1 MLHIA
6 APPPTTR
13 TGSNKMRI
21 AALLSLTLLGAA
33 GLVGAFG
40 PEQRDA
46 LPPVATTTRG
56 RFLSVAAGS
65 LLSAATAVAA
75 PRASWAEVPAGG
87 SFSKCVKED
96 GKTGKATNCVS
107 TSNVKDVDLY
117 SPPWTYEVS
126 SDEAFA
132 RLKGAIAADSSLE
145 VVESDKENRYLRVE
159 AATPLFQGK
168 DAVEFLLRGD
178 EDKFVTFKSYGM
190 EAGAITDAKSHRLR
204 LESIRKAAGVFGV
217 MGAGLTSDSYGDL
230 SRGREGGFKAQL
242 KSFYGLQSGAGFE
255 DVLSEK

>member
-1 MLHIA
+1 M
-6 APPPTTR
+6 
-13 TGSNKMRI
+13 
-21 AALLSLTLLGAA
+21 
-33 GLVGAFG
+33 
-40 PEQRDA
+40 
-46 LPPVATTTRG
+46 
-56 RFLSVAAGS
+56 AAGS

-190 EAGAITDAKSHRLR
+190 EAGAITDAKSLYPDIAARAITEHAIAKNSIPHKLTRVGRSPSSRRLG
-204 LESIRKAAGVFGV
+204 S
-217 MGAGLTSDSYGDL
+217 
-230 SRGREGGFKAQL
+230 
-242 KSFYGLQSGAGFE
+242 
-255 DVLSEK
+255 

>member
-1 MLHIA
+1 
-6 APPPTTR
+6 
-13 TGSNKMRI
+13 MRI

-132 RLKGAIAADSSLE
+132 RLKGAIAAPAFSQTLA
-145 VVESDKENRYLRVE
+145 VANYLRW
-159 AATPLFQGK
+159 LQ
-168 DAVEFLLRGD
+168 
-178 EDKFVTFKSYGM
+178 TFC
-190 EAGAITDAKSHRLR
+190 EEIH
-204 LESIRKAAGVFGV
+204 V
-217 MGAGLTSDSYGDL
+217 MRHG
-230 SRGREGGFKAQL
+230 
-242 KSFYGLQSGAGFE
+242 
-255 DVLSEK
+255 